1 MTAADKKKKKN
12 KSELKKEFKELLD
25 RLESFYDEKVEG
37 RVKKGIR
44 EIEEVGKKDL
54 KDVLD
59 ELETFFDNKV
69 EPKFKKGWHKVEK
82 LLKKEIKIK
91 GIDGAKLLEYDPES
105 PFSYV
110 SAFLRDRAVAA
121 VHPSSKYV
129 VKRVIK
135 ALSLSSAKVVVE
147 FGPAEGNI
155 TKQIL
160 KAVGPDATVIA
171 IELNENFVSALHRI
185 KDKRLRVV
193 HGDVQDV
200 SRIVKDNG
208 FDHVDR
214 VVSGIPFSFFDT
226 AGRHRLLDQIRS
238 LLGPKGRFIAYQ
250 FTTHLIPLLK
260 QYFSK
265 VEHELELRNLPPHFV
280 FTSYK

>member
-1 MTAADKKKKKN
+1 MTGQQKKAKEKK
-12 KSELKKEFKELLD
+12 ELKQEFKELLN

-37 RVKKGIR
+37 RVKKGIK
-44 EIEEVGKKDL
+44 EIEEVGKKDV

-59 ELETFFDNKV
+59 ELEKFFDDKV
-69 EPKFKKGWHKVEK
+69 EPKFKKGWHEVEK

-129 VKRVIK
+129 VRRVLK
-135 ALSLSSAKVVVE
+135 AMALERVKVVVE
-147 FGPAEGNI
+147 FGPAEGVM
-155 TKQIL
+155 TRQIL
-160 KAVGPDATVIA
+160 QAVGPDATVIA

-200 SRIVKDNG
+200 DRIVRDNG
-208 FDHVDR
+208 FEAVDR

-226 AGRHRLLDQIRS
+226 AGRHRLLGKIKD
-238 LLGPKGRFIAYQ
+238 LLDPKGRFVAYQ

-260 QYFSK
+260 QYFSR

>member
-1 MTAADKKKKKN
+1 MTRAEAKKKK
-12 KSELKKEFKELLD
+12 ELKKEFKDILD
-25 RLESFYDEKVEG
+25 RLESFYDDKLEA
-37 RVKKGIR
+37 RVKNGIR
-44 EIEEVGKKDL
+44 DLEKVGKKDV
-54 KDVLD
+54 KEVFD
-59 ELETFFDNKV
+59 ELEKFFDDKV
-69 EPKFKKGWHKVEK
+69 EPKFKKGWREIER
-82 LLKKEIKIK
+82 LMKKEISLK

-129 VKRVIK
+129 VRRVLK
-135 ALSLSSAKVVVE
+135 ALALDSVKVVVE
-147 FGPAEGNI
+147 FGPAEGVM
-155 TKQIL
+155 TRQIL
-160 KAVGPDATVIA
+160 AALGPDAAVIA
-171 IELNENFVSALHRI
+171 IELNANFVGALHRI

-200 SRIVKDNG
+200 DRIVADNG
-208 FDHVDR
+208 FEKVDR

-226 AGRHRLLDQIRS
+226 AGRHRLLDKIS
-238 LLGPKGRFIAYQ
+238 GLLAPKGRFIAYQ

-260 QYFSK
+260 QYFRK

>member
-1 MTAADKKKKKN
+1 MTRAEAKKKK
-12 KSELKKEFKELLD
+12 ELKKEFKDLLE
-25 RLESFYDEKVEG
+25 RLESFYDDKLEP
-37 RVKKGIR
+37 RVKNGFRDLEK
-44 EIEEVGKKDL
+44 VGKKDV
-54 KDVLD
+54 KEVFD
-59 ELETFFDNKV
+59 ELEKFFDDKV
-69 EPKFKKGWHKVEK
+69 EPKFKKGWHEVEK
-82 LLKKEIKIK
+82 LMKKEISLK
-91 GIDGAKLLEYDPES
+91 GIDGSKLLEYDPES

-129 VKRVIK
+129 VRRVLK
-135 ALSLSSAKVVVE
+135 ALALEPVKVVVE
-147 FGPAEGNI
+147 FGPAEGVM
-155 TKQIL
+155 TRQIL
-160 KAVGPDATVIA
+160 EAVGPDATVIA
-171 IELNENFVSALHRI
+171 IELNANFVSALHRI

-200 SRIVKDNG
+200 DRIVADNG
-208 FDHVDR
+208 FAKVDR

-226 AGRHRLLDQIRS
+226 AGRHRLLEKISS
-238 LLGPKGRFIAYQ
+238 LLNPKGRFVAYQ

-260 QYFSK
+260 QYFRK

>member
-1 MTAADKKKKKN
+1 MTVVDKKKKEKR
-12 KSELKKEFKELLD
+12 KLKKEFKELLD
-25 RLESFYDEKVEG
+25 RLEAFYDEKVER

-44 EIEEVGKKDL
+44 NIEAVGKKDL
-54 KDVLD
+54 KDVID
-59 ELETFFDNKV
+59 ELEKFFDDKV
-69 EPKFKKGWHKVEK
+69 EPKFKKGLREVEK

-110 SAFLRDRAVAA
+110 SAFLRDPAVAA
-121 VHPSSKYV
+121 LHPSSKYV
-129 VKRVIK
+129 VKRVMK
-135 ALSLSSAKVVVE
+135 ALALESANVVVE

-155 TKQIL
+155 TKKIL
-160 KAVGPDATVIA
+160 DSLGPDGTVIA
-171 IELNENFVSALHRI
+171 IELNEDFVSALRRI

-200 SRIVKDNG
+200 SPIVKDNG
-208 FDHVDR
+208 FAQVDR

-226 AGRHRLLDQIRS
+226 EGRHRLLDQISS
-238 LLGPKGRFIAYQ
+238 LLNPKGRFIAYQ

-260 QYFSK
+260 QHFRR
-265 VEHELELRNLPPHFV
+265 VGHELELRNFPPHFV
-280 FTSYK
+280 FTSHK